1 MPYWEKAMSRI
12 PILKDAIYPTL
23 TNSPDTFT
31 PNGKWILGETPE
43 VKYLFYYYNF
53 IKLYMACNVYLM
65 FTFSIFYF
73 ISLIF
78 E

>member
-12 PILKDAIYPTL
+12 PILKDAVYPTL

-43 VKYLFYYYNF
+43 VNHFKFSNIRIFKCYNAF
-53 IKLYMACNVYLM
+53 LNICFLTIEH
-65 FTFSIFYF
+65 F
-73 ISLIF
+73 
-78 E
+78 

>member
-12 PILKDAIYPTL
+12 PILKDAVYPTL

-43 VKYLFYYYNF
+43 VNYLLSFN
-53 IKLYMACNVYLM
+53 LSV
-65 FTFSIFYF
+65 
-73 ISLIF
+73 
-78 E
+78 

>member
-12 PILKDAIYPTL
+12 PILKNAIYPTL

-43 VKYLFYYYNF
+43 VNHFKFSDINFY
-53 IKLYMACNVYLM
+53 ILPL
-65 FTFSIFYF
+65 
-73 ISLIF
+73 
-78 E
+78 